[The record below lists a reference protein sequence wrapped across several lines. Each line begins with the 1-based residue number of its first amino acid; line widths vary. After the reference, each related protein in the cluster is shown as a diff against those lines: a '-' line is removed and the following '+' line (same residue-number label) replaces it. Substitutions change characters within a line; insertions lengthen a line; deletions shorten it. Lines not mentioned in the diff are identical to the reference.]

1 MLEGGPGEGW
11 SPPWKDLWAGGG
23 LSQGS
28 RVPGCVPFTETPQL
42 FPPRPVSAPCD
53 SVTAR
58 TCPTSSPLASLPPE
72 PGLHPNRSRCS
83 VSRCRMALQSPV
95 AEQDSRRVKIPCQG
109 HGSPVLSRRLPWT
122 PSPIS
127 GPQGPA
133 GTSLLPTPPCLL
145 THSTGD
151 EHCRGNWGH
160 LDQVAALL
168 WVQENIANFG
178 GDPGSV
184 TIFGESAGGESVSVL
199 VSLPGP
205 DVAADG
211 TPCRPAHL
219 VLGPLLPRP
228 AFKADLTLC
237 RIRRWRVKGQTPLG
251 PQEALGSA
259 QPPGP

>member
-1 MLEGGPGEGW
+1 MQDGSAEPCSRAGQQESEDPVSGLWKPSPFQKAPLDPQPHLW
-11 SPPWKDLWAGGG
+11 SPGPCRDI
-23 LSQGS
+23 
-28 RVPGCVPFTETPQL
+28 
-42 FPPRPVSAPCD
+42 SAPN
-53 SVTAR
+53 
-58 TCPTSSPLASLPPE
+58 PTLSS
-72 PGLHPNRSRCS
+72 
-83 VSRCRMALQSPV
+83 
-95 AEQDSRRVKIPCQG
+95 
-109 HGSPVLSRRLPWT
+109 
-122 PSPIS
+122 
-127 GPQGPA
+127 
-133 GTSLLPTPPCLL
+133 
-145 THSTGD
+145 HSTGD

-160 LDQVAALL
+160 LDQVAALH

-228 AFKADLTLC
+228 AFKVDLTLC
-237 RIRRWRVKGQTPLG
+237 SIRWWRFNGQTPLG
-251 PQEALGSA
+251 PQEAQGSA

>member
-1 MLEGGPGEGW
+1 MQDGSAEPC
-11 SPPWKDLWAGGG
+11 SRAGQQE
-23 LSQGS
+23 S
-28 RVPGCVPFTETPQL
+28 ED
-42 FPPRPVSAPCD
+42 PVSGLWKP
-53 SVTAR
+53 
-58 TCPTSSPLASLPPE
+58 SP
-72 PGLHPNRSRCS
+72 
-83 VSRCRMALQSPV
+83 
-95 AEQDSRRVKIPCQG
+95 
-109 HGSPVLSRRLPWT
+109 SRRLPWT

-133 GTSLLPTPPCLL
+133 GTSLLPTPPCPL

-160 LDQVAALL
+160 LDQVAALQ
-168 WVQENIANFG
+168 WVQENIASFG

-228 AFKADLTLC
+228 AFKVDSTLC
-237 RIRRWRVKGQTPLG
+237 SIRWWRVKGQTPLG
-251 PQEALGSA
+251 PQEAQGSA

>member
-1 MLEGGPGEGW
+1 M
-11 SPPWKDLWAGGG
+11 K
-23 LSQGS
+23 
-28 RVPGCVPFTETPQL
+28 T
-42 FPPRPVSAPCD
+42 
-53 SVTAR
+53 
-58 TCPTSSPLASLPPE
+58 
-72 PGLHPNRSRCS
+72 
-83 VSRCRMALQSPV
+83 
-95 AEQDSRRVKIPCQG
+95 PCQG
-109 HGSPVLSRRLPWT
+109 CGSPVLSRRLTWT

-133 GTSLLPTPPCLL
+133 GTSLPPSPPCSL

-151 EHCRGNWGH
+151 EHSLGNWGH
-160 LDQVAALL
+160 LDQVAALH

-184 TIFGESAGGESVSVL
+184 TVFGESAGAESVSVL

-211 TPCRPAHL
+211 TPCRSAHL

-228 AFKADLTLC
+228 GFKADLTLC
-237 RIRRWRVKGQTPLG
+237 SIRWWRVNGQTPLG
-251 PQEALGSA
+251 PQEAQGSA

>member
-1 MLEGGPGEGW
+1 MQDGSAEPCSRAGQQESEDPVSG
-11 SPPWKDLWAGGG
+11 PWKPSPFQKAPLDPQPHLWSSGPC
-23 LSQGS
+23 QDI
-28 RVPGCVPFTETPQL
+28 
-42 FPPRPVSAPCD
+42 SAPN
-53 SVTAR
+53 
-58 TCPTSSPLASLPPE
+58 PTLSS
-72 PGLHPNRSRCS
+72 
-83 VSRCRMALQSPV
+83 
-95 AEQDSRRVKIPCQG
+95 
-109 HGSPVLSRRLPWT
+109 
-122 PSPIS
+122 
-127 GPQGPA
+127 
-133 GTSLLPTPPCLL
+133 
-145 THSTGD
+145 HSTGD

-184 TIFGESAGGESVSVL
+184 TIFGVSAGAESVSVL

-211 TPCRPAHL
+211 TPCRPARL